1 MTLKICS
8 SLRLCDSMIL
18 EKFFKW
24 FALMRVVPCW
34 GKGEGTNLMS
44 TYNKP
49 GTFMCILPPPI
60 SL

>member
-44 TYNKP
+44 SYNKP
-49 GTFMCILPPPI
+49 GAREMKRC
-60 SL
+60 